1 MFRFGSL
8 IKRKR
13 ELKDTVKR
21 KTKKKKKKKRS
32 KRERLIMR
40 GGMKR
45 RGGGDFISI
54 KGHSVISIHLRWVPQ
69 SNPLDFLVDRKQIS
83 LDMTPIFIF
92 FFKFV
97 SSVFF
102 FRYFC

>member
-83 LDMTPIFIF
+83 LDMTPILFH
-92 FFKFV
+92 KFL
-97 SSVFF
+97 F
-102 FRYFC
+102 